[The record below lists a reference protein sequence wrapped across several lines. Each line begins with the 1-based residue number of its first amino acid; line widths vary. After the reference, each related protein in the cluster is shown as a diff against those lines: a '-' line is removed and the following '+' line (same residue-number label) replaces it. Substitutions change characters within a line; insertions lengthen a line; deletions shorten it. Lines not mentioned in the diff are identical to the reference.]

1 MKLLVSES
9 YNWFGPIAASYYR
22 IHLKA
27 VNNSWRI
34 EEVEL
39 LGFS

>member
-22 IHLKA
+22 IHLKV
-27 VNNSWRI
+27 VNNNWQI
-34 EEVEL
+34 VKVEL